1 MAIVFSFVAGY
12 LVVVGMMFGSF
23 INLAADRLPRGESL
37 LRPRSHCR
45 SCGRVLNFVDLIPVA
60 GYLVRRGRC
69 ASCGSSIGPASL
81 AIEALCGLLMLIPL
95 ATLGLVRGA
104 VVGGIAVALVGAAA
118 VALSFARTQDA
129 KGRGSRP
136 G

>member
-1 MAIVFSFVAGY
+1 VFLFLNGY
-12 LVVVGMMFGSF
+12 LVLVGMMFGSF
-23 INLAADRLPRGESL
+23 INLAVDRMPRHESL

-60 GYLVRRGRC
+60 GYLIRMGRC

-81 AIEALCGLLMLIPL
+81 VVEALCGLLMLVSL
-95 ATLGLVRGA
+95 AALGMVPGA
-104 VVGGIAVALVGAAA
+104 VIGGIGVAVVAAGA
-118 VALSFARTQDA
+118 VALSFARA
-129 KGRGSRP
+129 EGARGRGSRL